1 MYSVYPFRQA
11 WLGKDARL
19 AMARQSFHVRAI
31 SLDGTADGQAVET
44 GGWQAAPVQ
53 AAYLGLAREAARLVS
68 INFNDQFIHWTDN
81 VDVNAPW
88 PARPRARFP
97 VFWEAKMDYT
107 PDNDHGAVS
116 VNALQSMLLQG
127 DGKRI
132 YLLPA

>member
-1 MYSVYPFRQA
+1 MREELDETAPEARGRRRGAGMRWA
-11 WLGKDARL
+11 WEGGLSLVAIGVL
-19 AMARQSFHVRAI
+19 AVLLWPGMSQRR
-31 SLDGTADGQAVET
+31 GR
-44 GGWQAAPVQ
+44 
-53 AAYLGLAREAARLVS
+53 AREAACLVS